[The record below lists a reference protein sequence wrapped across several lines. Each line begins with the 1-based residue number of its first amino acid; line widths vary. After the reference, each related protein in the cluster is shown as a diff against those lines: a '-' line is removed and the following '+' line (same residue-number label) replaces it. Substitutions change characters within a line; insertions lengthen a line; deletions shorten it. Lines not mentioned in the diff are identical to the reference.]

1 MAGTALRRR
10 LTWRVA
16 VLVESWAETSQV
28 RSLAFD
34 VPGWGGHLPGQH
46 VDLRL
51 TAEDGYQAQRS
62 YSIASA
68 PHPTLVPPA
77 VLGNPAAVLDKPRSA
92 PVRGPLPDPT
102 LLELTVERLPDGEV
116 SPYLVDLL
124 APGDQLE
131 VRGPIGGWFVWDGS
145 SSAALLLI
153 AGGSGIVPLMSILR
167 HRAAIGSRVPTRLL
181 YSSHALDHVIYRE
194 ELDDL
199 AADGS
204 GLEVLHVL
212 TRRQPS
218 GWRGYARRIDQAML
232 AEVAWPPEDGPEMF
246 ICGPTP
252 LVETVATGLGELGHA
267 SERIKTERFGPTG
280 G

>member
-16 VLVESWAETSQV
+16 TLVGARAETSQV
-28 RSLAFD
+28 RSLALE

-46 VDLRL
+46 VDLRV

-68 PHPTLVPPA
+68 PQ
-77 VLGNPAAVLDKPRSA
+77 GR
-92 PVRGPLPDPT
+92 

-116 SPYLVDLL
+116 SPYLVDVL

-131 VRGPIGGWFVWDGS
+131 VRGPIGGWFVWDGNS
-145 SSAALLLI
+145 PAPLI
-153 AGGSGIVPLMSILR
+153 LAAGGSGIVPLMSIMR
-167 HRAAIGSRVPTRLL
+167 HRAAIGGRVPTRLL
-181 YSSHALDHVIYRE
+181 FSSHSLDHAIYRE

-199 AADGS
+199 ATDGS

-212 TRRQPS
+212 TRRHPP
-218 GWRGYARRIDQAML
+218 GWHGYARRIDRAML
-232 AEVAWPPEDGPEMF
+232 AEVAWPPEDGPETF
-246 ICGPTP
+246 VCGPTP
-252 LVETVATGLGELGHA
+252 LVETVATGLRELGHA